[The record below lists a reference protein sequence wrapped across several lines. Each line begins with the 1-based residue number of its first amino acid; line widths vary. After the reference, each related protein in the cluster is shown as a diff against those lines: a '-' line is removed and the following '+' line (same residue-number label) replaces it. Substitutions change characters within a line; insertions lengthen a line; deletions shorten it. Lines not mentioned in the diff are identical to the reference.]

1 MNRIDRTLREL
12 HKEALQYKENDKNQP
27 INYTDENVRVK
38 TRNGQ
43 RIIYIEPYS
52 RDMDLDFVLR
62 KVRKIHENEPS
73 DTQLVLPDE
82 FVIDGLSQTNV
93 DLIKKGSVLE
103 NTYTGEY
110 REI

>member
-1 MNRIDRTLREL
+1 M
-12 HKEALQYKENDKNQP
+12 
-27 INYTDENVRVK
+27 NYTNENVRVK

-52 RDMDLDFVLR
+52 RDMDLDFVQR
-62 KVRKIHENEPS
+62 KVRKIYKNEPT

-82 FVIDGLSQTNV
+82 FVIDGLKQTNV

-103 NTYTGEY
+103 NTYTGHY
-110 REI
+110 RTV

>member
-1 MNRIDRTLREL
+1 M
-12 HKEALQYKENDKNQP
+12 
-27 INYTDENVRVK
+27 NYTNENVRVK

-62 KVRKIHENEPS
+62 KVRKIYKNEPT

-82 FVIDGLSQTNV
+82 FVIDGLKQTNV

-103 NTYTGEY
+103 NTYTGHY
-110 REI
+110 RTV